1 MSNSRPGRRS
11 TILGHSGELK
21 MKTVTELEN
30 ELRDWKKCIQFETE
44 EKALSWYLIA
54 YVETWLELREA
65 EYALF
70 WQLN

>member
-1 MSNSRPGRRS
+1 MK
-11 TILGHSGELK
+11 TITELK
-21 MKTVTELEN
+21 Q

-44 EKALSWYLIA
+44 RKALKWYLIA
-54 YVETWLELREA
+54 YVEAWLELQEA

>member
-1 MSNSRPGRRS
+1 MKTRD
-11 TILGHSGELK
+11 ELK
-21 MKTVTELEN
+21 Q

-44 EKALSWYLIA
+44 RKALHWYLVA
-54 YVETWLELREA
+54 YVEAWLELQEA

>member
-1 MSNSRPGRRS
+1 
-11 TILGHSGELK
+11 

-30 ELRDWKKCIQFETE
+30 ELRDWKKCIHFETE
-44 EKALSWYLIA
+44 EKALHWYLIA
-54 YVETWLELREA
+54 YNETWLELQEA

>member
-1 MSNSRPGRRS
+1 
-11 TILGHSGELK
+11 

-44 EKALSWYLIA
+44 EKALGWYLIA